1 MTAKRTYLDYNAT
14 APLRPEGREAMLAAL
29 GEVGN
34 ASSVHAEG
42 RAARARIEQARSA
55 VAQLCGGEAKLVTFV
70 SGGTEANNTV
80 LTPDW
85 RIGSDIV
92 DLESLLIGATEHPSV
107 LAGGGFATDEIG
119 TIPVDGEGII
129 DRAALPAL
137 LTRAGGRAL
146 VSVMLANNET
156 GAIQPVAEIAAI
168 AHEAGALVHCD
179 AIQAAGKI
187 PLNIKAL
194 GVDVLTI
201 SAHKIGGPQGA
212 GAIVRASE
220 GTTFAPLLTGG
231 GQERR
236 TRAGTENV
244 AAIAGFGAAAEAALK
259 DLDRAQDWSAWR
271 DRLAEI
277 AGPEAAVF
285 SAGVA
290 RLPQTLCLAVPG
302 IPAETLVIALDL
314 AGVAVSSGSACSSGK
329 VAPSHVLAAM
339 GVKPELAKCAIRLS
353 LGWDSAENDL
363 DSFAT
368 AWKAV
373 LKHVAPE
380 IQAA

>member
-1 MTAKRTYLDYNAT
+1 MKRTYLDYNAT
-14 APLRPEGREAMLAAL
+14 APLRPEARDAMVAAL
-29 GEVGN
+29 AEVGN

-42 RAARARIEQARSA
+42 RAARARIEHARSA
-55 VAQLCGGEAKLVTFV
+55 VAALAGGDAKLTTLV
-70 SGGTEANNTV
+70 SGGTEANNTA

-85 RIGSDIV
+85 RIGSEIV
-92 DLESLLIGATEHPSV
+92 DLDTLLVGATEHPSV
-107 LAGGGFATDEIG
+107 MAGGGFAVDEIR
-119 TIPVDGEGII
+119 TIPVDGEGIV
-129 DRAALPAL
+129 DRQALTAL
-137 LTRAGGRAL
+137 LARTGGRAL

-156 GAIQPVAEIAAI
+156 GAIQPVAEVAAI

-179 AIQAAGKI
+179 AIQAAGRI
-187 PLNIKAL
+187 PIDIKAL
-194 GVDVLTI
+194 GVDVLTL

-244 AAIAGFGAAAEAALK
+244 AAIAGFGAAAEAALA
-259 DLDRAQDWSAWR
+259 DLGKAAGWSGWR
-271 DRLAEI
+271 DRLAGI
-277 AGPEAAVF
+277 VGPGATVF
-285 SAGVA
+285 SAGVP

-302 IPAETLVIALDL
+302 LSAETLVIALDL
-314 AGVAVSSGSACSSGK
+314 AGIAVSSGSACSSGK

-339 GVKPELAKCAIRLS
+339 GVAPDLAKCAIRLS

-373 LKHVAPE
+373 LKHVAPGE
-380 IQAA
+380 IQVA